1 MSEAKREDILFD
13 QGRIKRRR
21 PRRIFATHLVFT
33 SPLLPRPSVCT
44 LLHLGKLGVR
54 GFGPSAIETKKASGQ
69 SVSRGLLPVTADG
82 AWCSIISARK
92 LANTR
97 NTSLSTPPPPSPF
110 LLTPL
115 PLLPSQLM
123 HTNTVEAGRL
133 RGICCCWSG
142 IVVISWRARSLLT
155 GVSSPEVAVNCY
167 CLLPECNLGRD
178 NHNLMRLWLLWR

>member
-1 MSEAKREDILFD
+1 MSKAKREDILFD
-13 QGRIKRRR
+13 HGRIKRRR
-21 PRRIFATHLVFT
+21 PRRIFATHLVFI

-97 NTSLSTPPPPSPF
+97 NTSLSTPHPPPSFSPP
-110 LLTPL
+110 PL
-115 PLLPSQLM
+115 PSPPQSTHAYKHGGSREAEGNLL
-123 HTNTVEAGRL
+123 
-133 RGICCCWSG
+133 
-142 IVVISWRARSLLT
+142 LL
-155 GVSSPEVAVNCY
+155 EWN
-167 CLLPECNLGRD
+167 RR
-178 NHNLMRLWLLWR
+178 H